1 MIKVRMNQDRNFI
14 PIKNSLFTIPQVSCF
29 FIVRIEERIKIK
41 FYAKIRLY
49 KLPAFTTSTNPH
61 RKFQIPMIY
70 NMNILDI
77 FLQPTQNISGPFV
90 SPQMSTPNRSGEISR
105 LIILPKVHNV
115 ILISQTFLLPVH
127 KVGSAGGYRF

>member
-1 MIKVRMNQDRNFI
+1 MESITEMIKVRMNQDRNFI

-49 KLPAFTTSTNPH
+49 KLPAFTTSTNRH

-70 NMNILDI
+70 NMNILGI
-77 FLQPTQNISGPFV
+77 FFEAHPKHKPPV
-90 SPQMSTPNRSGEISR
+90 SFSTDHFSHGCFYIELKILTFINKSFSDLIDFNRW
-105 LIILPKVHNV
+105 
-115 ILISQTFLLPVH
+115 F
-127 KVGSAGGYRF
+127 

>member
-1 MIKVRMNQDRNFI
+1 MESITEMIKVRMNQDRNFI

-49 KLPAFTTSTNPH
+49 KLTAFTTSTNHH

-77 FLQPTQNISGPFV
+77 FLQPTRNISEPFL
-90 SPQMSTPNRSGEISR
+90 SPQMGTPNRSGEISR

-115 ILISQTFLLPVH
+115 ILISQAF
-127 KVGSAGGYRF
+127 